1 MIDISKISNIKNPI
15 LPSTSE
21 NLVKHL
27 NEENK
32 WGIILNNQTFDTI
45 NNNISILKNFTM
57 EIINNMNQFIT
68 INSLN
73 DILNFGDKNKKF
85 NFLTKQLQING
96 EDIDFVLK
104 KDLQDINKIAYTN
117 IENEFTENINTLKS
131 YKINNKTVLNE
142 NNDNIDVGNNSKILN
157 ILTKDNKFK
166 VNNEYFK
173 MDEFIENNVEENKL
187 IMFKFNIPIS
197 KLNIINQEE
206 YLIKTYAKIENGLT
220 IYTSNSILNYDLYII
235 RVFEVRKN
243 DSLIFFSEGL
253 KKLED
258 ILFKNVKSENRTK
271 YKGLKYNFTIFDNNK
286 NNIYTDNSK
295 IFILN
300 PPFELP
306 VNESKFVKNFKSYKN
321 PLSINYN
328 FKSLCMREGFEGF
341 GNLECDSTILNIIFY
356 NSYDKGQF
364 NEIPDNVCNN
374 TSIHIEMK
382 TVFFKEQN
390 QRDVNK
396 NKNIFSVISENIN
409 GDNIVANLSILFDNF
424 KYLFSENN
432 EYFNFNLY
440 NS

>member
-73 DILNFGDKNKKF
+73 DILNFGNKNKKF

-206 YLIKTYAKIENGLT
+206 SLIKTYAKIENGLT

-235 RVFEVRKN
+235 RVFEIRKN

-286 NNIYTDNSK
+286 NNIYIDNSK

-306 VNESKFVKNFKSYKN
+306 ANESKFVKNFKSYKN

-341 GNLECDSTILNIIFY
+341 GNLECNSTNLNFIIVMIKDSLMKFLIIY
-356 NSYDKGQF
+356 
-364 NEIPDNVCNN
+364 
-374 TSIHIEMK
+374 
-382 TVFFKEQN
+382 
-390 QRDVNK
+390 
-396 NKNIFSVISENIN
+396 VIIQ
-409 GDNIVANLSILFDNF
+409 V
-424 KYLFSENN
+424 YV
-432 EYFNFNLY
+432 
-440 NS
+440 

>member
-1 MIDISKISNIKNPI
+1 MIDISKIGNIKNPI
-15 LPSTSE
+15 LPNTSE
-21 NLVKHL
+21 NLAGYL

-32 WGIILNNQTFDTI
+32 WGIILNNQTFDTL
-45 NNNISILKNFTM
+45 NNNIFILKNYTM
-57 EIINNMNQFIT
+57 EIINNINQFIT
-68 INSLN
+68 VNNLN
-73 DILNFGDKNKKF
+73 DTLNFGDKNKKL

-104 KDLQDINKIAYTN
+104 KDLRDINKIAYTD

-173 MDEFIENNVEENKL
+173 MDEFIENNIEENKL

-206 YLIKTYAKIENGLT
+206 SLIKTYAKIENGLT
-220 IYTSNSILNYDLYII
+220 IYTNNSILNYDLYII
-235 RVFEVRKN
+235 RIFEVNKN

-258 ILFKNVKSENRTK
+258 ILFKNIKSENKTK
-271 YKGLKYNFTIFDNNK
+271 YKGLKYNFTMFDNNK
-286 NNIYTDNSK
+286 NNIYTENSK
-295 IFILN
+295 VFMLN

-306 VNESKFVKNFKSYKN
+306 VNESVFVKNFKSYKN
-321 PLSINYN
+321 PLSIDYN
-328 FKSLCMREGFEGF
+328 FKSLFMGEGFEGF
-341 GNLECDSTILNIIFY
+341 GNLECYFTNLNIIFY

-374 TSIHIEMK
+374 ISIRIEVR
-382 TVFFKEQN
+382 TTFFKGQN
-390 QRDVNK
+390 DVNK
-396 NKNIFSVISENIN
+396 NKNIFSFITGNIRE
-409 GDNIVANLSILFDNF
+409 DNIIANLSILFDNF
-424 KYLFSENN
+424 KYIFSENN